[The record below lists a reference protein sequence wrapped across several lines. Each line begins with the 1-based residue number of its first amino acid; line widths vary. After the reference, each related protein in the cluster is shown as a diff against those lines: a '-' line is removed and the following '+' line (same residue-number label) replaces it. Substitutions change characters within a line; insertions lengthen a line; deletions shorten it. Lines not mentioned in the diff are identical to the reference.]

1 MLQPLWESRDRYEEL
16 KQMDDAV
23 REVSRL
29 CEGLGSTGPTPLGH
43 TTQGASNGAHLSHI
57 DARPDAEVFCPQGAH
72 SMGDTE
78 PWEESVVVHGGS
90 RTSQPLPPASP
101 QSGFLAPM
109 QSLPSSQGRLCS
121 EARPW
126 KRLPVSGKATT
137 TPSHGLC

>member
-43 TTQGASNGAHLSHI
+43 TTQGASSGAHLSHI

-72 SMGDTE
+72 SMGGVCGGPRGFEDITASATCVPSE
-78 PWEESVVVHGGS
+78 RVSGPHAVPPLLPGPTLFRSKAMEETPCLWKSHHHTQPW
-90 RTSQPLPPASP
+90 TL
-101 QSGFLAPM
+101 LAP
-109 QSLPSSQGRLCS
+109 
-121 EARPW
+121 
-126 KRLPVSGKATT
+126 
-137 TPSHGLC
+137 

>member
-43 TTQGASNGAHLSHI
+43 TTQGASSGAHLSHI

-90 RTSQPLPPASP
+90 ASATCVPSERVSGPHAVPPLLPGPTLFRSKAMEETPCLWKSHHHTQPWTL
-101 QSGFLAPM
+101 LAP
-109 QSLPSSQGRLCS
+109 
-121 EARPW
+121 
-126 KRLPVSGKATT
+126 
-137 TPSHGLC
+137 